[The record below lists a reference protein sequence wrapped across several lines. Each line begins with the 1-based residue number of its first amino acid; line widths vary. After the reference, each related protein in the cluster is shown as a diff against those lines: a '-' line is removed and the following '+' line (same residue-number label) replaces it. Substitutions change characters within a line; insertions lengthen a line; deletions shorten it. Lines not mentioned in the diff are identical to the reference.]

1 MPDSVNMH
9 AVARLTKRIKLIAAV
24 RLAERVILETAARWP
39 DGIDLHI
46 VAWTS
51 RISVPR
57 SSIEEFLLLG
67 QI

>member
-1 MPDSVNMH
+1 MH
-9 AVARLTKRIKLIAAV
+9 VVARLTERIKLIAAV
-24 RLAERVILETAARWP
+24 GLTEKVILKTAARQP

-51 RISVPR
+51 RISVPC
-57 SSIEEFLLLG
+57 SSTEEFLLLG